1 MERIIWLSSDQREP
15 YCDEELTVNTQPIIR
30 VLCVDDHPMVR
41 EGLAGIIGRQPDM
54 SLVAEAATG
63 QDGIQQYR
71 IHRPHVTLMDI
82 KLPDMSGID
91 AMRSIL
97 REAPNAC
104 VVMLSSYE
112 GDMDIKRALLAGAQ
126 GYLLKGIEGSELMEE
141 IRLVHSGKRR
151 ISPVVAAKVAEH
163 LAEDV
168 LTPRETEVLQLVA
181 AGNRNKEIAY
191 SLSIS
196 EDTVHGHL
204 KNILSKL
211 QASDRTHAVMIG
223 LRRGILHL

>member
-1 MERIIWLSSDQREP
+1 
-15 YCDEELTVNTQPIIR
+15 VNPQAIIR

-41 EGLAGIIGRQPDM
+41 EGLAGIINRQPDM

-63 QDGIQQYR
+63 QEGIQQHA
-71 IHRPHVTLMDI
+71 IHRPDVTLMDVR
-82 KLPDMSGID
+82 LPDISGID
-91 AMRSIL
+91 AMRAIL
-97 REAPNAC
+97 GEAPDAC
-104 VVMLSSYE
+104 VVMLSSHE
-112 GDMDIKRALLAGAQ
+112 GDIDVKRALSAGAQ
-126 GYLLKGIEGSELMEE
+126 GYLLKGMKGSEIMEE
-141 IRLVHSGKRR
+141 IRLVHGGKRR
-151 ISPVVAAKVAEH
+151 VAPALAARLAEH
-163 LAEDV
+163 FADGG

-181 AGNRNKEIAY
+181 AGNRNKEIAH

-211 QASDRTHAVMIG
+211 DANDRTHAVMIG